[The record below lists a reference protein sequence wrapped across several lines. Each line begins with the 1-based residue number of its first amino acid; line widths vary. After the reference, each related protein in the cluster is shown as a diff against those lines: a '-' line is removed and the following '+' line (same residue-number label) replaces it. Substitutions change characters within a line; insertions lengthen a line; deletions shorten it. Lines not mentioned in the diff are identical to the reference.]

1 MVFMD
6 LGEGLKKVFL
16 AGVGAVATTAETAKE
31 VIDDLVSKGELTME
45 QGKVLNEE
53 LKRNAKQKVKQHV
66 TVNVTKEFKD
76 AFSAVEHMNAEELEA
91 LKEEIR
97 KAEEK
102 AAQILC
108 RVRPRELFSVRL
120 HAVQGLSL
128 PQSQAQRQNKGKRVT
143 DRLCPENS
151 VYPQKNRE
159 NIDKRNQKNDLPEGS
174 NKNRWR
180 RFSKGLEKRR
190 GKHNES
196 ENRSDDK
203 VYSQSGNTD
212 RHHFLSSSEQEDQ
225 LSRK

>member
-102 AAQILC
+102 AAQEA
-108 RVRPRELFSVRL
+108 REKAEEEAQQAAQERAAAREEAPEETADSGQ
-120 HAVQGLSL
+120 AAEDGSI
-128 PQSQAQRQNKGKRVT
+128 QSEGQEAGTGEADT
-143 DRLCPENS
+143 DDAS
-151 VYPQKNRE
+151 A
-159 NIDKRNQKNDLPEGS
+159 
-174 NKNRWR
+174 
-180 RFSKGLEKRR
+180 
-190 GKHNES
+190 
-196 ENRSDDK
+196 
-203 VYSQSGNTD
+203 GNNAG
-212 RHHFLSSSEQEDQ
+212 
-225 LSRK
+225 

>member
-1 MVFMD
+1 MD

-102 AAQILC
+102 AAQEA
-108 RVRPRELFSVRL
+108 REK
-120 HAVQGLSL
+120 AEEEAQQG
-128 PQSQAQRQNKGKRVT
+128 AHKGAAA
-143 DRLCPENS
+143 
-151 VYPQKNRE
+151 
-159 NIDKRNQKNDLPEGS
+159 
-174 NKNRWR
+174 
-180 RFSKGLEKRR
+180 
-190 GKHNES
+190 
-196 ENRSDDK
+196 
-203 VYSQSGNTD
+203 
-212 RHHFLSSSEQEDQ
+212 
-225 LSRK
+225 

>member
-53 LKRNAKQKVKQHV
+53 LRRNAKQKVKQHV

-102 AAQILC
+102 AAQEA
-108 RVRPRELFSVRL
+108 REKAEEEAQQAAEDGSI
-120 HAVQGLSL
+120 
-128 PQSQAQRQNKGKRVT
+128 QSEGQEAGTGEADT
-143 DRLCPENS
+143 DDAS
-151 VYPQKNRE
+151 A
-159 NIDKRNQKNDLPEGS
+159 
-174 NKNRWR
+174 
-180 RFSKGLEKRR
+180 
-190 GKHNES
+190 
-196 ENRSDDK
+196 
-203 VYSQSGNTD
+203 GNNAG
-212 RHHFLSSSEQEDQ
+212 
-225 LSRK
+225 

>member
-1 MVFMD
+1 MYWRRERMVFMD

-97 KAEEK
+97 KAK
-102 AAQILC
+102 
-108 RVRPRELFSVRL
+108 
-120 HAVQGLSL
+120 
-128 PQSQAQRQNKGKRVT
+128 
-143 DRLCPENS
+143 
-151 VYPQKNRE
+151 
-159 NIDKRNQKNDLPEGS
+159 
-174 NKNRWR
+174 
-180 RFSKGLEKRR
+180 KRR
-190 GKHNES
+190 HRKPVKSRGGGAAGGTGGSCRERRSPGRNRRQRTGGRRRKHTERRTRS
-196 ENRSDDK
+196 RNR
-203 VYSQSGNTD
+203 
-212 RHHFLSSSEQEDQ
+212 R
-225 LSRK
+225 SRYR